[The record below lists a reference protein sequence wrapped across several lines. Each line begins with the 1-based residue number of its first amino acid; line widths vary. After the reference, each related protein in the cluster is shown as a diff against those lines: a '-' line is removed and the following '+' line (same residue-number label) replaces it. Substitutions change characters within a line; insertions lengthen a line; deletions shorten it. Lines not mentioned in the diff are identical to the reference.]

1 MSRIKPDRVVIV
13 AVALGLAVVV
23 TAIAGRLAASR
34 HHDQTE
40 LLLLAQQLDQGAALV
55 AAESRGL
62 LKESQ
67 ALTAM
72 QQANDRNIAAYQLL
86 TQGSVKRDLPAMT
99 DLVPDVP
106 ASLEASFGA
115 FQASVS
121 DLIQSRRLLEQ
132 VLQGKDV
139 VINSAERL
147 AIQAQHLADGL
158 EQQDGELPHLRAVYR
173 VHAALIAHARAVQQ
187 AYITAAAPPVLPLE
201 QLRSDLVTLS
211 TDPKAPQS
219 PSIRRSAA
227 NLLNQ
232 LDDHLQTVEGL
243 QAHNTASAKIALLQ
257 ESLQQHTLT
266 LQQQL
271 DTVTSEL
278 YSFTS
283 FALYLAIA
291 LGISSVP
298 LAVMLGYHLRRSPA
312 SFSAAA
318 AVAEQAPGNPERT
331 TPNFMSQ
338 FKTEKNLLMNDIKT
352 IGEGILYIKA
362 DEHLES
368 TGDVARCLNQSRE
381 SLIRRIE
388 QLKRQ
393 VTDLQTALDA
403 SDTGESTATIRPTST
418 SNSNSTDKARLIDLT
433 LKGHAE
439 IEGLQRLLKGQSGL
453 DREQLKLLLLR
464 CIKTDR
470 VLDEIRVR
478 LKKADDDIEHPV
490 NDNGSNP
497 EPAHKPVQLQKVTIL
512 VAQLVEHLD
521 EFQTQPGRSRRSRG
535 GAQ

>member
-13 AVALGLAVVV
+13 AVALGLAVAV

-67 ALTAM
+67 ALAAM

-99 DLVPDVP
+99 DLVPDVS

-132 VLQGKDV
+132 VLQGKDI

-173 VHAALIAHARAVQQ
+173 VHGALIAHAQAVQQ

-243 QAHNTASAKIALLQ
+243 QAHNTASAKIARLQ

-278 YSFTS
+278 YSFTP

-291 LGISSVP
+291 LGISSLP

-312 SFSAAA
+312 SYSAAA
-318 AVAEQAPGNPERT
+318 TVAEQPTGNPERT

-393 VTDLQTALDA
+393 VTDLQNALDA

-418 SNSNSTDKARLIDLT
+418 SNSTDKARLIDLT

-439 IEGLQRLLKGQSGL
+439 IEGLQRLLKGHSGL